1 MCGFL
6 RDEIVAQCS
15 ASIVP
20 RFSGSFY
27 TGAEGAHHNPHG
39 RRPCQTFEPFAPF
52 EPSRPPGRVHAG
64 TKGGTL
70 LCCLCKI
77 GHLRWPPPCPLRGTS
92 PQAGAEQPVLSVEQL
107 TQEMPCEALLCPRL
121 RGKGGAD
128 RHQRGRRRQAAFIL
142 APKAPTTTLTV
153 EGRVKPLNHLHPLNP
168 HARQGVSM
176 QAPKGGAS
184 PPCCFY

>member
-6 RDEIVAQCS
+6 RDEIVAPCT

-27 TGAEGAHHNPHG
+27 TGAAGAHHNPHD

-64 TKGGTL
+64 TKGGL
-70 LCCLCKI
+70 
-77 GHLRWPPPCPLRGTS
+77 P
-92 PQAGAEQPVLSVEQL
+92 
-107 TQEMPCEALLCPRL
+107 
-121 RGKGGAD
+121 
-128 RHQRGRRRQAAFIL
+128 QAAFIL
-142 APKAPTTTLTV
+142 APQAPTTTLTT
-153 EGRVKPLNHLHPLNP
+153 EGRVKPLNPLHLLNP

-176 QAPKGGAS
+176 QALKGGFSSMLLLLDWPLSRPPPIPLRGTS
-184 PPCCFY
+184 PRESVSRDFRVAIAPLQITFACHPYSGGRIKPLRLPATSCGTIALHP